1 MADFIK
7 TQNSFANG
15 AVAPEFFSRDN
26 INGLARLDNMDVLAG
41 GGISRRSGLRN
52 IAKLSGAGR
61 LISFSVSDTEEY
73 LIVLTDYHMYVYY
86 NDILFQDLITPWP
99 YDALGLIQYAQRFDT
114 MILVHPDY
122 QPRILRKEKN
132 SFALQKFNFAQNDSN
147 LDIYIPFVRFDDS
160 ANIKITVGTH
170 SSGNNYAILTT
181 DTDFWTPDNVGGRLF
196 LLDRQWTVTQYM
208 GPTQVVAYING
219 AYSMPTGPVS
229 DWREAAFG
237 TRRGWPRSITFHQD
251 RLVFGGTRDWAG
263 GIWMSQVGR
272 HTNFDTG
279 TGLDDEAIYISLLS
293 QQRQQICTLV
303 SSDNL
308 QILTNSGEWAIS
320 SKPLTPSSV
329 DVRQHTSVGS
339 FCARF
344 LPPQQIEGTT
354 VFVSGNGCDIRE
366 LSLDDLGEKYNAND
380 LCALSKHLLARPIDS
395 AYNASV
401 RRLFVVCSDGNMA
414 VLNHN
419 TALGISAWGRYITD
433 GCFLSVCVCN
443 DKTYVITLRNDIY
456 YLEVFDSKYMY
467 DNNQLSYTCCAA
479 SLPLRTS
486 NHNAGRIRLH
496 KVTAR
501 VLDTKTISLNQHNI
515 ALPNKVYA
523 SQSSGYSGD
532 VSVSL
537 LGTTT
542 DTVSSLWTLE
552 ANAAYPLT
560 VLSVTVHGWYS
571 V

>member
-147 LDIYIPFVRFDDS
+147 LDIYISFVRFDDS

-251 RLVFGGTRDWAG
+251 RLFFGGTRDWAG

-308 QILTNSGEWAIS
+308 QI
-320 SKPLTPSSV
+320 
-329 DVRQHTSVGS
+329 
-339 FCARF
+339 
-344 LPPQQIEGTT
+344 
-354 VFVSGNGCDIRE
+354 
-366 LSLDDLGEKYNAND
+366 
-380 LCALSKHLLARPIDS
+380 
-395 AYNASV
+395 
-401 RRLFVVCSDGNMA
+401 
-414 VLNHN
+414 
-419 TALGISAWGRYITD
+419 GRAH
-433 GCFLSVCVCN
+433 V
-443 DKTYVITLRNDIY
+443 
-456 YLEVFDSKYMY
+456 
-467 DNNQLSYTCCAA
+467 
-479 SLPLRTS
+479 
-486 NHNAGRIRLH
+486 
-496 KVTAR
+496 
-501 VLDTKTISLNQHNI
+501 
-515 ALPNKVYA
+515 
-523 SQSSGYSGD
+523 
-532 VSVSL
+532 
-537 LGTTT
+537 
-542 DTVSSLWTLE
+542 
-552 ANAAYPLT
+552 
-560 VLSVTVHGWYS
+560 
-571 V
+571 

>member
-1 MADFIK
+1 M
-7 TQNSFANG
+7 
-15 AVAPEFFSRDN
+15 
-26 INGLARLDNMDVLAG
+26 
-41 GGISRRSGLRN
+41 
-52 IAKLSGAGR
+52 
-61 LISFSVSDTEEY
+61 
-73 LIVLTDYHMYVYY
+73 
-86 NDILFQDLITPWP
+86 
-99 YDALGLIQYAQRFDT
+99 
-114 MILVHPDY
+114 
-122 QPRILRKEKN
+122 
-132 SFALQKFNFAQNDSN
+132 
-147 LDIYIPFVRFDDS
+147 
-160 ANIKITVGTH
+160 
-170 SSGNNYAILTT
+170 
-181 DTDFWTPDNVGGRLF
+181 
-196 LLDRQWTVTQYM
+196 
-208 GPTQVVAYING
+208 
-219 AYSMPTGPVS
+219 
-229 DWREAAFG
+229 
-237 TRRGWPRSITFHQD
+237 
-251 RLVFGGTRDWAG
+251 
-263 GIWMSQVGR
+263 
-272 HTNFDTG
+272 
-279 TGLDDEAIYISLLS
+279 
-293 QQRQQICTLV
+293 
-303 SSDNL
+303 
-308 QILTNSGEWAIS
+308 
-320 SKPLTPSSV
+320 
-329 DVRQHTSVGS
+329 
-339 FCARF
+339 
-344 LPPQQIEGTT
+344 
-354 VFVSGNGCDIRE
+354 
-366 LSLDDLGEKYNAND
+366 DDLGEKYNAND
-380 LCALSKHLLARPIDS
+380 LCALSKHLLAGPIDL

-496 KVTAR
+496 KVAAR